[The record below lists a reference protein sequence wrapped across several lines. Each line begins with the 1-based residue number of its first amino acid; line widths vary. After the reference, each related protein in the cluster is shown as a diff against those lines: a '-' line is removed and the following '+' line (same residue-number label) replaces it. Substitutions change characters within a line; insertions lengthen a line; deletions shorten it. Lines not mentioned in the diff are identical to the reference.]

1 MATCNLSLGNTAD
14 HTADHTADTTA
25 YPTRSHL
32 QMLTCDHISKSDQPY
47 VLLMTTQN
55 FPFAKL

>member
-1 MATCNLSLGNTAD
+1 MATYNLSLGN
-14 HTADHTADTTA
+14 TADHTADTTA

-32 QMLTCDHISKSDQPY
+32 PMLTCDRISKSDQPY
-47 VLLMTTQN
+47 VLLMMTQN